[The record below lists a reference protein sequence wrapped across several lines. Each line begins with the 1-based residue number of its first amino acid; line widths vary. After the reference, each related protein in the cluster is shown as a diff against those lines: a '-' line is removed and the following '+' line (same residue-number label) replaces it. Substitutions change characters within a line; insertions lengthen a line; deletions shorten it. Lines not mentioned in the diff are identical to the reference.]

1 MRITVIALVLLAV
14 TACNRQQPN
23 DTTAPAATATE
34 ATAAGAVEKPK
45 SAFERQDLETPL
57 PEGFELPFAYHR
69 VADNLGKTADG
80 KPQRRI
86 LVEILEGDAAA
97 AQQGIVNALVAKG
110 FGQPVIE
117 PVAGINQLTFS
128 RADGVTVIVKVD
140 PQPKRVRAPNA
151 TGTVHMT
158 WNMI

>member
-1 MRITVIALVLLAV
+1 MRTIVIALVLLAGA
-14 TACNRQQPN
+14 ACNRQQPN
-23 DTTAPAATATE
+23 DTTAPAATPTE
-34 ATAAGAVEKPK
+34 ATASTVEKPK
-45 SAFERQDLETPL
+45 PAFERQDLEAPL
-57 PEGFELPFAYHR
+57 PEGFVLPFAYHR

-86 LVEILEGDAAA
+86 LVEILEGDAAM
-97 AQQGIVNALVAKG
+97 AQQGITDALVAKG

-117 PVAGINQLTFS
+117 PLAGVNQLAFS

-140 PQPKRVRAPNA
+140 PRPKRVRAPNA
-151 TGTVHMT
+151 TGTVHMI

>member
-1 MRITVIALVLLAV
+1 MRITVIALVLLACA
-14 TACNRQQPN
+14 ACNRQQPN

-34 ATAAGAVEKPK
+34 ATASTAEKPK
-45 SAFERQDLETPL
+45 TAFERQDLETPL

-86 LVEILEGDAAA
+86 LVEILEGDAAT

-117 PVAGINQLTFS
+117 PVAGLNQLTFS
-128 RADGVTVIVKVD
+128 RADGVTVIVKID